1 VRGWSYPL
9 GDRPPESVFLLL
21 DPDVGPEKRRRLVS
35 WVETILPWLNWRSHV
50 FVLEDAR
57 SSILENGQS
66 AHLEVAEELAG
77 VVSRFLGEHE
87 FATLY
92 MHPLVTVRS
101 GDARQR
107 VAWDRLLAPAKP
119 FKTKAYREQGEAR
132 LFISPILTLA
142 QNASAGEALEA
153 AEFFHSRF
161 STPSFCISGK
171 MPQGLINEGGNR
183 GIRFYV
189 DPGAGGIA
197 RQLWVNHVFEAVLDR
212 LGEGGGQLLAPC
224 RGHVVVDERSGGVFA
239 CFRQWEEGK
248 PSVSWNVRDFQL
260 PGPAAEEPCPEC
272 IGRSL
277 LSMRE
282 SLVVNDREKE
292 ARQVYFELALTFSSL
307 EDYRLA
313 ADLARHAF
321 KLSNRDEDRAAALV
335 QEGLCHLNSGGLQ
348 KAEEVLELASTYP
361 ADHGLVAF
369 HRGQIQFAWRD
380 YIEALDRFEEALR
393 SGSEHVPVEDIC
405 FQMALCHI
413 NIEEYSDARRYL
425 DRCLE
430 PGRKVVPV
438 FYLGVCDLGE
448 GRVESAM
455 AHFLEAL
462 RMGPAREDLSRVL
475 FNIGTCLKELG
486 RIDEAIDVL
495 EKAVEVDPDDLA
507 NHNLL
512 GFCYYKT
519 KRHQRALDCF
529 LRAVEINPRSA
540 IDWANLGSNLRDL
553 GRIDEA
559 VAMYKKAHSLDPT
572 IEFVRVNLARL
583 TNVLEESDC

>member
-1 VRGWSYPL
+1 VRGCSHPL
-9 GDRPPESVFLLL
+9 DDRPPESVFLLL
-21 DPDVGPEKRRRLVS
+21 DPDAGPQERRRLVS
-35 WVETILPWLNWRSHV
+35 WVEGMLPWLNWRSHV

-57 SSILENGQS
+57 SSILEHGQS
-66 AHLEVAEELAG
+66 GGLEVAEQLAG
-77 VVSRFLGEHE
+77 VASRFLGEHE

-92 MHPLVTVRS
+92 LHPSMTVRS
-101 GDARQR
+101 WDARQW
-107 VAWDRLLAPAKP
+107 VPWDRLLAPAKP
-119 FKTKAYREQGEAR
+119 FQTRAYRELGEAR
-132 LFISPILTLA
+132 LFISPILTLD
-142 QNASAGEALEA
+142 QNVSAGEALEA

-161 STPSFCISGK
+161 STPSFYIPGK
-171 MPQGLINEGGNR
+171 VPEGLINEAGNC

-197 RQLWVNHVFEAVLDR
+197 PQLWVNHVFETVLDR
-212 LGEGGGQLLAPC
+212 FGEDGGELLAPC
-224 RGHVVVDERSGGVFA
+224 GGHVVVDERSGGLFS

-248 PSVSWNVRDFQL
+248 PSTSWNVGDFQL
-260 PGPAAEEPCPEC
+260 PDPAAQGPCPEC

-292 ARQVYFELALTFSSL
+292 ARQVYFEAARAFSTRK
-307 EDYRLA
+307 DYRMA

-321 KLSNRDEDRAAALV
+321 ELSDQDEDRAAALV
-335 QEGLCHLNSGGLQ
+335 QEGLCHLNSGELE
-348 KAEEVLELASTYP
+348 KAEKVLELASTYP
-361 ADHGLVAF
+361 VDQGLVAF

-380 YIEALDRFEEALR
+380 YIEALDRFEEALE

-413 NIEEYSDARRYL
+413 NIEEYPDARRYL
-425 DRCLE
+425 ERCLK

-475 FNIGTCLKELG
+475 FNIGTCLKDLG

-495 EKAVEVDPDDLA
+495 EKAVEVDPEDLA

-519 KRHQRALDCF
+519 KMHQRAVDCF
-529 LRAVEINPRSA
+529 LRAVEINPCSA

-583 TNVLEESDC
+583 TKVLEESDG